1 MKAGEGVMFLFFY
14 GIALQK
20 EKKAVIVVEMNTQGF
35 WHLFLSPGT
44 ENYFNCLHSMHI
56 IDLSMSKT

>member
-1 MKAGEGVMFLFFY
+1 MFLFFY